1 MKMKVTLKTARC
13 ILSFGL
19 TLAFTACLAQKPVIR
34 EVDKANGGSGEV
46 VTLQGNFYNVEPFI
60 SVSFGAARG
69 DVQFVSDQLLEVLV
83 PPGTTYE
90 NIVVTDLGS
99 GLSDESIAPFLLKYG
114 GNHGFISGSL
124 EGQVDFDSE
133 SGLYD
138 LCMCDFD
145 NDGRTDVATAN
156 DGANTISVL
165 ANTSALPGLA
175 NISFN
180 PISLDLTT
188 RSIHV
193 RCGDLNGDGKPDLVV
208 SEGGAGGNRIFILR
222 NTSAGP
228 GAFTFNVQS
237 ISLAGKNVKRTDIAD
252 LDNDGKPELIVTNQ
266 TGGNVTVLVNES
278 TTAAI
283 SFSATHITF
292 GLPGAAST
300 DGLAV
305 EDLDGDGRQE
315 IITSQFLTQTSNLFI
330 LRNTSV
336 PGNISFAFDQTVDIG
351 GTVVNIKA
359 GDLDGDGKPEIAV
372 TQLIGSVVSVFKN
385 ISDDVIDFA
394 TPISISTDVRPWG
407 LDFGDMDGDG
417 LPDIVVASLEK
428 SVTILNNESTSS
440 GLAFTALVHP
450 TTFINRHAAVGDVDG
465 DGKPDILF
473 TSVDDNNNNI
483 LASKVSVLRN
493 KHCLVPEINP
503 AGPIAICTGFPLQ
516 LTTTASQGTTY
527 EWSNGAT
534 TEKSG
539 QDAFLDVTTGGTY
552 VVTAT
557 GEGGACS
564 ESSNSVTVTVDPG
577 NTTGAATP
585 VNDGPV
591 CPGSTV
597 NLSVNDVGAT
607 DYLWTG
613 PNGYTGSGLLP
624 APITNFQSA
633 NAGRYYLDVVVN
645 GCIAQQVSTVV
656 DQISVPDFQISYTGS
671 DVICPPD
678 TKLLSLIPNDPNFTY
693 QWAERS
699 LGDIADETGSTLSV
713 NATGQY
719 YVKATLIS
727 NPGCAAIETADA
739 DITFSTAL
747 AADFAMP
754 LTACTGQMINF
765 TDQSTGDGALQ
776 KTYLWNF
783 GDGQTSADQ
792 NPTHAYTAANTYSVT
807 LTVSYNG
814 GACQDQISRNITVEN
829 APTSNITAA
838 GGNFEVC
845 EGSSLQLGVAGTFDG
860 YQWSTGETT
869 PTLDITEPG
878 SYSVVLTSG
887 SCVITSAATVTSL
900 PAPVVLVNADP
911 VEVSEGASSQLGV
924 IGLTTVLW
932 SPPETLDDP
941 SLANPVATP
950 VETTLY
956 TVQGTDDNGCPGT
969 ATVEVSVKGDLI
981 ITKLFP
987 AKFISPNNGDAINPV
1002 WIVENIPDYPQCAVS
1017 IYDDKGIQVYD
1028 AKPYNNDWDGT
1039 FNGNHLPDGVYYYI
1053 IRCDGEENTP
1063 KTGSITILR

>member
-1 MKMKVTLKTARC
+1 MKVTRKTTAQW
-13 ILSFGL
+13 ILSLGL
-19 TLAFTACLAQKPVIR
+19 AMVFTASLAQKPVIR
-34 EVDKANGGSGEV
+34 EVDKAYGGSGEV
-46 VTLQGNFYNVEPFI
+46 VTLQGSFNNDATRM
-60 SVSFGAARG
+60 SVSFGAAKAQI
-69 DVQFVSDQLLEVLV
+69 QFVSDQLLEVII
-83 PPGTTYE
+83 PPGATYE
-90 NIVVTDLGS
+90 NIVVTELVS
-99 GLSDESIAPFLLKYG
+99 GLSDESPSPFLLTYG
-114 GNHGFISGSL
+114 GNHGFAGGSL
-124 EGQVDFDSE
+124 EGQIDFNSE

-145 NDGRTDVATAN
+145 DDGRTDVATAN
-156 DGANTISVL
+156 DGANSISLL
-165 ANTSALPGLA
+165 ANTSPLPGLP

-180 PISLDLTT
+180 PVPLALTT

-208 SEGGAGGNRIFILR
+208 SEGGASGERVFLLQ

-228 GAFTFNVQS
+228 GAFTFSIQS
-237 ISLAGKNVKRTDIAD
+237 VSLAGKKVKRADIAD

-278 TTAAI
+278 TTGAI
-283 SFSATHITF
+283 SFSPTHLTF
-292 GLPGAAST
+292 DLPGAAST

-336 PGNISFAFDQTVDIG
+336 PGNIAFIFDQTLDIG

-359 GDLDGDGKPEIAV
+359 GDLDGDGKPEIAA
-372 TQLIGSVVSVFKN
+372 TQLIGSVISIFEN
-385 ISDDVIDFA
+385 ISDAAIAFTAPV
-394 TPISISTDVRPWG
+394 SILTDARPWG
-407 LDFGDMDGDG
+407 IDFGDVDGDG
-417 LPDIVVASLEK
+417 LTDIVVASLEK
-428 SVTILNNESTSS
+428 SISILNNESTPSA
-440 GLAFTALVHP
+440 LAFSTLVHP

-465 DGKPDILF
+465 DGKPDIVF

-483 LASKVSVLRN
+483 PASKVSVLRN
-493 KHCLVPEINP
+493 KHCLVPGITP
-503 AGPIAICTGFPLQ
+503 SGPIAICTGFPLK

-527 EWSNGAT
+527 EWNNGAT

-539 QDAFLDVTTGGTY
+539 PDAFLDVTTGGNY
-552 VVTAT
+552 HVRAI

-564 ESSNSVTVTVDPG
+564 EISNSVSVTVDPG
-577 NTTGAATP
+577 TTTGTASP

-591 CPGSTV
+591 CAGGTLS
-597 NLSVNDVGAT
+597 LSVNDVGAT

-613 PNGYTGSGLLP
+613 PNGYTGSGLAP
-624 APITNFQSA
+624 APIINFQSVH
-633 NAGRYYLDVVVN
+633 AGRYYLDVVVN

-656 DQISVPDFQISYTGS
+656 DQISVPDFQITYTGS

-678 TKLLSLIPNDPNFTY
+678 TKLLSLIPDDPGFTY

-699 LGDIADETGSTLSV
+699 LGDMAGETGTTLSV
-713 NATGQY
+713 SATGQY
-719 YVKATLIS
+719 YVKAQLIS
-727 NPGCAAIETADA
+727 DPGCAAVETDDA
-739 DITFSTAL
+739 GITFSTAL
-747 AADFAMP
+747 TADFTMP
-754 LTACTGQMINF
+754 LTACTGQTVNF
-765 TDQSTGDGALQ
+765 TNQSTGDGALQ

-783 GDGQTSADQ
+783 GDGQTSADEH
-792 NPTHAYTAANTYSVT
+792 PTHPYASANTYTVT

-814 GACQDQISRNITVEN
+814 GACQDQISRDITVET
-829 APTSNITAA
+829 APPSDITTP

-845 EGSSLQLGVAGTFDG
+845 EGGSLQLAVAGTFDA
-860 YQWSTGETT
+860 YQWNTGGTT
-869 PTLDITEPG
+869 PTLDVTVPG
-878 SYSVVLTSG
+878 EYSVNLTSG
-887 SCVITSAATVTSL
+887 GCVITSAVTVTSL

-911 VEVSEGASSQLGV
+911 VEVNEGASAQLGV
-924 IGLTTVLW
+924 IGLTTVFW
-932 SPPETLDDP
+932 SPPETLNDP
-941 SLANPVATP
+941 TLTNPIATP
-950 VETTLY
+950 TATTVY
-956 TVQGTDDNGCPGT
+956 TVQGTDDNGCPGM

-987 AKFISPNNGDAINPV
+987 GKFISPNNGDAINAV
-1002 WIVENIPDYPQCAVS
+1002 WVVENILDYPQCSVS

-1039 FNGNHLPDGVYYYI
+1039 FNGKQLPDGVYYYI

-1063 KTGSITILR
+1063 KTGSITVLR